1 MLRAAAVQI
10 SMELWGAIICLIFS
24 SLILFVEGKAS
35 RQGRLL
41 LAILMQIFFLLSN
54 DTIAWAYRGKAGLTA
69 YYAVRISNYLVFVL
83 NYVIGFTILLY
94 LEELLK
100 QCGEALRSWMK
111 RATGIVCLLGIAI
124 VTISQFTGYLYT
136 FNAQNLYSRA
146 DGYLTICIVAGA
158 MQILIAACIFSFRR
172 VLRPIQ
178 YVPLLLVFVLTF
190 LAYIMQT
197 LWYGASLVNLAMTV
211 GVIIMFFA
219 YEKEQVLCSAEQ
231 ETLLLEK
238 NLQLVQQGA
247 ELARKDAQMA
257 KINAQLTEKRTQIM
271 LSQIQPH
278 FLYNTL
284 SAISFLCIKDPMKAR
299 DVTDNFADYLRTNLD
314 SLRNDHLV
322 SFTQELEHTRVY
334 LTIEQVR
341 FGEDLSIEYDIQYS
355 DFLLPSLSV
364 QPLVENAVRHGIC
377 GKEEG
382 GKVTIRS
389 RKSDGKILITVS
401 DDGVGFDTSVTPC
414 DGLLHIGLE
423 NVTQRLKTLCDGE
436 LIVDSAP
443 GYGTVVTIV
452 LPEKQ
457 DEETFE

>member
-24 SLILFVEGKAS
+24 SLIFFVEGKAS

-172 VLRPIQ
+172 VLSPIQ

-238 NLQLVQQGA
+238 
-247 ELARKDAQMA
+247 
-257 KINAQLTEKRTQIM
+257 
-271 LSQIQPH
+271 
-278 FLYNTL
+278 
-284 SAISFLCIKDPMKAR
+284 ISSWCSR
-299 DVTDNFADYLRTNLD
+299 
-314 SLRNDHLV
+314 
-322 SFTQELEHTRVY
+322 E
-334 LTIEQVR
+334 
-341 FGEDLSIEYDIQYS
+341 
-355 DFLLPSLSV
+355 
-364 QPLVENAVRHGIC
+364 
-377 GKEEG
+377 
-382 GKVTIRS
+382 RS
-389 RKSDGKILITVS
+389 WPGRMPRWRKSTHS
-401 DDGVGFDTSVTPC
+401 
-414 DGLLHIGLE
+414 
-423 NVTQRLKTLCDGE
+423 
-436 LIVDSAP
+436 
-443 GYGTVVTIV
+443 
-452 LPEKQ
+452 
-457 DEETFE
+457 

>member
-1 MLRAAAVQI
+1 MT
-10 SMELWGAIICLIFS
+10 GA
-24 SLILFVEGKAS
+24 
-35 RQGRLL
+35 
-41 LAILMQIFFLLSN
+41 
-54 DTIAWAYRGKAGLTA
+54 A
-69 YYAVRISNYLVFVL
+69 YYL
-83 NYVIGFTILLY
+83 
-94 LEELLK
+94 
-100 QCGEALRSWMK
+100 MK
-111 RATGIVCLLGIAI
+111 GKH
-124 VTISQFTGYLYT
+124 
-136 FNAQNLYSRA
+136 
-146 DGYLTICIVAGA
+146 
-158 MQILIAACIFSFRR
+158 
-172 VLRPIQ
+172 
-178 YVPLLLVFVLTF
+178 
-190 LAYIMQT
+190 MQT

-219 YEKEQVLCSAEQ
+219 YEKERVLCSAEQ

>member
-1 MLRAAAVQI
+1 MQRRAGDSAA
-10 SMELWGAIICLIFS
+10 G
-24 SLILFVEGKAS
+24 
-35 RQGRLL
+35 
-41 LAILMQIFFLLSN
+41 
-54 DTIAWAYRGKAGLTA
+54 
-69 YYAVRISNYLVFVL
+69 
-83 NYVIGFTILLY
+83 
-94 LEELLK
+94 
-100 QCGEALRSWMK
+100 
-111 RATGIVCLLGIAI
+111 
-124 VTISQFTGYLYT
+124 
-136 FNAQNLYSRA
+136 
-146 DGYLTICIVAGA
+146 
-158 MQILIAACIFSFRR
+158 
-172 VLRPIQ
+172 
-178 YVPLLLVFVLTF
+178 
-190 LAYIMQT
+190 
-197 LWYGASLVNLAMTV
+197 
-211 GVIIMFFA
+211 
-219 YEKEQVLCSAEQ
+219 
-231 ETLLLEK
+231 K
-238 NLQLVQQGA
+238 NLQLLQQGA

-423 NVTQRLKTLCDGE
+423 NVMQRLKTLCDGE